1 MFQVKRKGFSWE
13 NIIMQAP
20 CDTFRHVPMA
30 KTNGHINCLHDILY
44 FII

>member
-13 NIIMQAP
+13 NIIMQETIH
-20 CDTFRHVPMA
+20 TFRHVPMA
-30 KTNGHINCLHDILY
+30 KTIGCSNCLHDILY